1 MSPEMD
7 HSADPLDPSESSPLP
22 TSATTPL
29 RDRRRSSAVL
39 RAEFEAATSPHDW
52 LRTEV
57 ARFLY
62 PDLSIEEA
70 FTGALDHLTVATDDL
85 DKLSRLQF
93 QPGDLVG
100 FELRLGTSPDVR
112 RAMFKSLPTPAA
124 LLLLCC
130 DLAVVGEEVLVQHYI
145 AHKDVVSMR
154 AIWPFSMDIAVALVS
169 PSPTEL
175 APTAPKRRRWF
186 NR

>member
-1 MSPEMD
+1 
-7 HSADPLDPSESSPLP
+7 
-22 TSATTPL
+22 
-29 RDRRRSSAVL
+29 
-39 RAEFEAATSPHDW
+39 
-52 LRTEV
+52 
-57 ARFLY
+57 
-62 PDLSIEEA
+62 
-70 FTGALDHLTVATDDL
+70 
-85 DKLSRLQF
+85 
-93 QPGDLVG
+93 
-100 FELRLGTSPDVR
+100 
-112 RAMFKSLPTPAA
+112 MFKSLPTPAA